1 MQIQS
6 IQEIR
11 FCDVFGR
18 CYLVTGQIRWLCEQH
33 QKEQRVTV
41 ISDAALG
48 PASFD
53 TASDF
58 DRELKRLV
66 SDMGHLTKP
75 FLKERAD
82 KKPRLLPP
90 WQMVVDIPGDAVA
103 SLVVTHDASSHYLT
117 LQYIIAFSSGLSYL
131 SKNEQLGHVHLLMK
145 PVSTFDH

>member
-1 MQIQS
+1 M
-6 IQEIR
+6 
-11 FCDVFGR
+11 
-18 CYLVTGQIRWLCEQH
+18 
-33 QKEQRVTV
+33 

>member
-1 MQIQS
+1 M
-6 IQEIR
+6 
-11 FCDVFGR
+11 
-18 CYLVTGQIRWLCEQH
+18 
-33 QKEQRVTV
+33 

-90 WQMVVDIPGDAVA
+90 WQMVVDIPGDAVT
-103 SLVVTHDASSHYLT
+103 SVVVKHTMHLH
-117 LQYIIAFSSGLSYL
+117 IA
-131 SKNEQLGHVHLLMK
+131 
-145 PVSTFDH
+145 